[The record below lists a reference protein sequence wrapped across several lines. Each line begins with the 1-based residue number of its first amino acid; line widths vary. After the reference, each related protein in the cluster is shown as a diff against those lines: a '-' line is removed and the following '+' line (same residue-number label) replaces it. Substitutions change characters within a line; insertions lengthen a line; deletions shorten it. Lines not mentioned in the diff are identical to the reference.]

1 MLARRAAL
9 FFSHLG
15 FLAPTPRSYN
25 YWDRESTKAFSSL
38 YVKVTHVTSIYIMF
52 AKTRLST
59 VAKVWQAANTVLLH
73 VCPGEKLKLRVTL
86 FHIHHQEKKEPQI
99 WHEASGIN
107 NTLPCPAANML
118 PRALAAPAENP
129 VAILTTH
136 RAPHN
141 HPYL

>member
-1 MLARRAAL
+1 MLARRTAL

-59 VAKVWQAANTVLLH
+59 VAKVWQAAKHSPAPRV
-73 VCPGEKLKLRVTL
+73 PWGEAETSGNIISYPPPR
-86 FHIHHQEKKEPQI
+86 KK
-99 WHEASGIN
+99 
-107 NTLPCPAANML
+107 
-118 PRALAAPAENP
+118 RATDLA
-129 VAILTTH
+129 
-136 RAPHN
+136 
-141 HPYL
+141 